1 MKCGFVKDQPSGS
14 DKPSEC
20 HYCLQKFFTAFTHSH
35 VVTNTHTLTHT
46 FATECQHTSCQLQV
60 RSGRCGVFA
69 AVAIPLMCEL
79 DSMLFTVI
87 YLFVYQ
93 DYCACVCVCVWGVC
107 IVANDAGVGFSFA
120 YEKYAFFLSAKI
132 L

>member
-1 MKCGFVKDQPSGS
+1 M
-14 DKPSEC
+14 
-20 HYCLQKFFTAFTHSH
+20 
-35 VVTNTHTLTHT
+35 
-46 FATECQHTSCQLQV
+46 
-60 RSGRCGVFA
+60 FA

-120 YEKYAFFLSAKI
+120 YGKYAFFLSAKI